1 MNRKSFSAVL
11 LFVLALLS
19 GAALGAKTFPLTSSQ
34 AVPAAAGKIEVKKD
48 KNGNNE
54 VTIKTEHLAQP
65 GMLTP
70 PASTYVIWFQEQNGE
85 PMNQGNLK
93 VGKSLKSEFK
103 ATTHFAN
110 FDVSVTAE
118 GDPMTKSPSG
128 QVVLRAKVQQ

>member
-1 MNRKSFSAVL
+1 MNRKSFSAIL
-11 LFVLALLS
+11 LCVLALLS
-19 GAALGAKTFPLTSSQ
+19 GGALAAKTFPLTSSQ
-34 AVPAAAGKIEVKKD
+34 AVPAAAGKVEVKKD

-70 PASTYVIWFQEQNGE
+70 PASTYVIWFQEQNGD

-103 ATTHFAN
+103 STTHFAN
-110 FDVSVTAE
+110 FEVTVTAE
-118 GDPMTKSPSG
+118 GDPTTKSPSG

>member
-11 LFVLALLS
+11 LFVLALLG

-128 QVVLRAKVQQ
+128 QVVLSAKVQQ

>member
-1 MNRKSFSAVL
+1 MKRKSFSAVL
-11 LFVLALLS
+11 LFGLALLS
-19 GAALGAKTFPLTSSQ
+19 AAALGAKTFPLTSSQ
-34 AVPAAAGKIEVKKD
+34 AEPAAAGKVEVKKD

-54 VTIKTEHLAQP
+54 VTIKTEHLALP

-70 PASTYVIWFQEQNGE
+70 PASTYVIWFREQNGE

-103 ATTHFAN
+103 ATTHFEN

-128 QVVLRAKVQQ
+128 QVVLNAKVQQ

>member
-19 GAALGAKTFPLTSSQ
+19 SAALAAKTFPLTSSQ
-34 AVPAAAGKIEVKKD
+34 AVPGAAGKVEVKKD
-48 KNGNNE
+48 KNDNNE
-54 VTIKTEHLAQP
+54 VTINTEHLAQP

-85 PMNQGNLK
+85 PMNQGDLK

-103 ATTHFAN
+103 ATTHFTN
-110 FDVSVTAE
+110 FDVFVTAE

>member
-1 MNRKSFSAVL
+1 MNLKSFSAVL

-34 AVPAAAGKIEVKKD
+34 AVPAASGKVDVKKD
-48 KNGNNE
+48 KNGNRG

-85 PMNQGNLK
+85 PMNQGELK
-93 VGKSLKSEFK
+93 VEKSLKSEFK
-103 ATTHFAN
+103 ATTHFEN
-110 FDVSVTAE
+110 FDVFVTAE
-118 GDPMTKSPSG
+118 GDPRTKSPSG
-128 QVVLRAKVQQ
+128 QVVLKTKVQQ

>member
-1 MNRKSFSAVL
+1 ML
-11 LFVLALLS
+11 LVVLALVS
-19 GAALGAKTFPLTSSQ
+19 GAALEAKTFPLTSSS
-34 AVPAAAGKIEVKKD
+34 AVPAASGNVDIRKD

-70 PASTYVIWFQEQNGE
+70 PASTYVIWFQEQSGE
-85 PMNQGNLK
+85 PTNQGDLK

-103 ATTHFAN
+103 ATTHLAN
-110 FDVSVTAE
+110 FEILVTAE
-118 GDPMTKSPSG
+118 GDPMTKNPSG